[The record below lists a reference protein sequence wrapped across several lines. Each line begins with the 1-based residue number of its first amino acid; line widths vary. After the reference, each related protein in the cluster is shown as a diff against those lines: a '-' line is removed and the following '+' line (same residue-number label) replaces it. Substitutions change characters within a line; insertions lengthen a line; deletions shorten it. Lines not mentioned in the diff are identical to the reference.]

1 MTIQVPPFEPPYNE
15 DEDTVRTRL
24 DAGADATI
32 EKREGDWYQT
42 LTQPGVIEK
51 TRQWDSL
58 NDVIMMTS
66 VLYALGEYLDRL
78 AFLHRITRN
87 AATYATGEVTFTGTN
102 GTTIPVGTT
111 VNAPTTSDEQPTV
124 SFVTTEL
131 GTIAGGEITVPV
143 VATETGSLW
152 NIAASAIT
160 TLEDSISGVTDVTN
174 DAAFSNGA
182 EIEDD
187 ESLRQRVLEK
197 IQTPQAAG
205 SAGDYERWALE
216 EAAIGAA
223 TVTPQFNGNNNAVLV
238 TLLDRDNNPVS
249 QTVMDDFQRRM
260 SGDIVLADPTTMPS
274 IDLIDHNLLT
284 VNQASVETDLTG
296 IGGAQTNNTSTRS
309 TTMASSGTASLR
321 LSSTAAGDMS
331 TVFSDGTSGVAV
343 VAGNT
348 YTGTAEVRSGA
359 SARSVKIAL
368 RWYTAAGAF
377 ISESEGT
384 ASASNTATWG
394 QRTVTAV
401 APPTAAFAALKVVV
415 LATGGAAELHYFDK
429 FMVRVGSGTTWVAGG
444 TSASGNVPVGT
455 HYYRVSFVDQY
466 LGETKGS
473 PEDDFVVFSSAKQV
487 RLTSIPLGP
496 TGTTKRRVY
505 RASSA
510 SGPYYL
516 LSNGEIADNVTTVL
530 TDNDSNATLLTGDI
544 APSTNNTTNHTGVA
558 PVGAWVFVDTPT
570 TVPIDIVATVTYE
583 DGYSFDGASGTTAL
597 QTEIETYLQDY
608 INSLEPGDDVIYNH
622 VRAQFFKVEGVHDVT
637 ALTVEGGSINVSI
650 SVSEVAD
657 YTTPTIS

>member
-15 DEDTVRTRL
+15 DEDSVRVRL
-24 DAGADATI
+24 DASADATI

-87 AATYATGEVTFTGTN
+87 AATYATGEVTFTGTD
-102 GTTIPVGTT
+102 GVIIPVGTT

-124 SFVTTEL
+124 SFVTTEE
-131 GTIAGGEITVPV
+131 GTIAGGEVAIPV
-143 VATETGSLW
+143 IASETGSLW
-152 NIAASAIT
+152 NISASAIT

-174 DAAFSNGA
+174 DASFSNGA

-216 EAAIGAA
+216 EASIGAA

-249 QTVMDDFQRRM
+249 QTIMDDFQRRM
-260 SGDIVLADPTTMPS
+260 SGDIVLTDP
-274 IDLIDHNLLT
+274 
-284 VNQASVETDLTG
+284 VTG
-296 IGGAQTNNTSTRS
+296 P
-309 TTMASSGTASLR
+309 
-321 LSSTAAGDMS
+321 
-331 TVFSDGTSGVAV
+331 
-343 VAGNT
+343 
-348 YTGTAEVRSGA
+348 SGA
-359 SARSVKIAL
+359 
-368 RWYTAAGAF
+368 
-377 ISESEGT
+377 E
-384 ASASNTATWG
+384 
-394 QRTVTAV
+394 
-401 APPTAAFAALKVVV
+401 
-415 LATGGAAELHYFDK
+415 GAA
-429 FMVRVGSGTTWVAGG
+429 
-444 TSASGNVPVGT
+444 GNVPVGT
-455 HYYRVSFVDQY
+455 HYYKVTFVDAH

-473 PEDDFVVFSSAKQV
+473 PASTGVVVATSAKQV
-487 RLTSIPLGP
+487 GLTSIPVGP
-496 TGTTKRRVY
+496 TGTSKRRVY
-505 RASSA
+505 RSTSA
-510 SGPYYL
+510 DGPFRL
-516 LSNGEIADNVTTVL
+516 LSNGEIADNVATTL
-530 TDNDSNATLLTGDI
+530 TDNDSAATLAAGDVM
-544 APSTNNTTNHTGVA
+544 PSTNNTTNHTGVA
-558 PVGAWVFVDTPT
+558 PVGAWVFIDTPT

-597 QTEIETYLQDY
+597 QTEIETYLRAY
-608 INSLEPGDDVIYNH
+608 IDSLEPGEDVIYNH

-637 ALTVEGGSINVSI
+637 ALTVEGGSINVPI